1 MPCFFPQSV
10 SKSLFFVA
18 LLLSTGLLTAQRSI
32 PVQLLG
38 PEKGLSQRS
47 VLTIHQDSLGF
58 IWIGTRDGLNEYD
71 GNRVKIY
78 RHVLGDTCSIAG
90 NHINDIENGEGGN
103 LWIAHNNGVSLLD
116 RKKGVFRNYRM
127 GGSSNHEIRSLSVI
141 EGRVWASGWSGIY
154 LYDKQNDLFSKPRNL
169 TEEVRVF
176 DTSASKIVASPRRNE
191 YWIATATR
199 GFFRYDVSGNRTIR
213 YSSTPGSLVAL
224 HEDERIEDILFH
236 PNGKAYIAT
245 YHNGL
250 YECDLTGSS
259 LRHWSSSERAS
270 GYSPFDNVRSLA
282 LAPDGNIWI
291 GSFQGVGRLDPNAG
305 TVTGVNLLNG
315 LDKVENAS
323 IRSLLFD
330 KNGSLWIGTYH
341 DGLYLYDN
349 YLSRFQTHP
358 IPADGTQIVSAFA
371 DKSGSLLVG
380 TESGCLLEYDNA
392 GDLVER
398 AELKDPRGN
407 PIVIKSLYYD
417 RENDALWIGTLRD
430 GLYKM
435 KGGRAVSAGLEALGV
450 INGIEKASGHGLWL
464 LSDRGGG
471 LNRYNTVDGRTES
484 FPIREKLR
492 PIIGRSKCR
501 HLLAIDSVS
510 YLLATTG
517 SGLVVFEDRP
527 GGKVEK
533 VLPGIRQVN
542 HTLLLNDTFYVSTN
556 GNGLLVLDRELRV
569 VRHFTEQEGLQ
580 NNMVFGTIS
589 FDNRVWANCI
599 NGISQLTADGGCI
612 NYHLRNGFP
621 LSEINEGAY
630 LRTSRPASPFVIGGK
645 DAWVSFHPKNVY
657 KNLYKPSVYL
667 SAVKINNTPIAEL
680 SDFSGI
686 DMLKPKEMR
695 LKYDQTTVT
704 FEFAGLNYL
713 MPENNGYKFM
723 LEGFD
728 DDWRYTG
735 PEGRAE
741 YGKIPAGNYTLRVH
755 AGNNDGI
762 WSDPLTVP
770 LIVSSPRWL
779 SGEAIVLY
787 FVLFFVAV
795 WLVVGNALRRAELK
809 HRIRLKELERE
820 QIEQMHNMKVR
831 YFNDISHEIRTP
843 LMLILNPVEE
853 LLEEPS
859 LTSDNRGKVST
870 IRYYGRRLL
879 QLVNQLLDI
888 NRIELEKEHLDETP
902 LMLKNFL
909 ENVDAAFQSV
919 AVKNGV
925 VWKTDLSVT
934 TDKPLWIDKDKIE
947 KVLLNLLSNAFKYTP
962 RGGCVWLRVQASP
975 EDGEHCGLLIEVS
988 DTGSGIS
995 PEELPHIF
1003 DRFFKGKKAHSAGS
1017 GIGLSLV
1024 KRIVEDLMKGE
1035 IGVRSVAGEG
1045 STFTVRLRGIRL
1057 SEDLPCAMSESFVL
1071 PVEVLSELE
1080 KEEDEVVS
1088 TDTSNK
1094 KRYNVLLVE
1103 DNVALLNTLSRELN
1117 RLFNVFN
1124 VVSAEEA
1131 LEILKETDI
1140 DVVVS
1145 DIMLPGK
1152 TGKELCAEI
1161 KSNILTS
1168 HIAVILLTAVQQQEI
1183 KMESL
1188 EQGADGYLT
1197 KPFPYR
1203 ELHLRIHN
1211 ILLRQKHLH
1220 ELYKRN
1226 ALPEKEETRLNPYDR
1241 ELMRRID
1248 EQIEKNLSN
1257 EMYSIEHLSEDVGL
1271 SRVHLYRKVKKLL
1284 GVSPSVYLRDYRLRK
1299 AAAILSVEEVRVNE
1313 LAYRVGFQDANY
1325 FLKCFK
1331 EKFGISPKKY
1341 SSPPASSPE
1350 EKRRRGG

>member
-1 MPCFFPQSV
+1 MRYSFHSIPSTLLCCV
-10 SKSLFFVA
+10 WLLFSA
-18 LLLSTGLLTAQRSI
+18 GLLTAQRNI

-58 IWIGTRDGLNEYD
+58 IWVGTRDGLNEYD

-90 NHINDIENGEGGN
+90 NHINDIENEEGGN
-103 LWIAHNNGVSLLD
+103 LWIAHDNGVSLFD

-127 GGSSNHEIRSLSVI
+127 GGSPDHEIRSLSVI
-141 EGRVWASGWSGIY
+141 DGRVWASGWSGIY
-154 LYDKQNDLFSKPRNL
+154 LYDKSSDLFSKPRNL
-169 TEEVRVF
+169 TEDARVF
-176 DTSASKIVASPRRNE
+176 DTSVSKIVASPRKNE

-199 GFFRYDVSGNRTIR
+199 AFFRYDVSGNRTVR
-213 YSSTPGSLVAL
+213 YSCAFGAPVLL
-224 HEDERIEDILFH
+224 NENERIEDILFH
-236 PNGKAYIAT
+236 PNGRVYLAAYRSGI
-245 YHNGL
+245 
-250 YECDLTGSS
+250 YECTLSGEP
-259 LRHWSSSERAS
+259 LRHWSSSEKAS

-282 LAPDGNIWI
+282 LASDGNIWI
-291 GSFQGVGRLDPNAG
+291 GSFQGVGLLDPNTG
-305 TVTGVNLLNG
+305 TVTGINLLNG
-315 LDKVENAS
+315 FDKVENAS
-323 IRSLLFD
+323 IRSLMFD
-330 KNGSLWIGTYH
+330 KNGSLWIGTLRN
-341 DGLYLYDN
+341 GLY
-349 YLSRFQTHP
+349 Q
-358 IPADGTQIVSAFA
+358 
-371 DKSGSLLVG
+371 
-380 TESGCLLEYDNA
+380 
-392 GDLVER
+392 
-398 AELKDPRGN
+398 
-407 PIVIKSLYYD
+407 
-417 RENDALWIGTLRD
+417 
-430 GLYKM
+430 M
-435 KGGRAVSAGLEALGV
+435 KNGRIVSAGLETLGV
-450 INGIEKASGHGLWL
+450 INGIEKASGHDLWL
-464 LSDRGGG
+464 LSDRGNG
-471 LNRYNTVDGRTES
+471 LNRYNPVSGRTES
-484 FPIREKLR
+484 FPIREKLH
-492 PIIGRSKCR
+492 PVIGRSKCM
-501 HLLAIDSVS
+501 HLLPIDSVN
-510 YLLATTG
+510 YLLATIG
-517 SGLVVFEDRP
+517 SGLIAFENRS

-533 VLPGIRQVN
+533 VLPDIRQVN
-542 HTLLLNDTFYVSTN
+542 HTLLLNDTFYVSTK
-556 GNGLLVLDRELRV
+556 GNGLLLLDRELRV
-569 VRHFTEQEGLQ
+569 IRHFTEKEGLQ
-580 NNMVFGTIS
+580 NNTVFGTIS

-621 LSEINEGAY
+621 LSEINEGAC
-630 LRTSRPASPFVIGGK
+630 LRTSQPASPFVIGGK

-680 SDFSGI
+680 SGFGGI
-686 DMLKPKEMR
+686 DMFDPGEMR

-713 MPENNGYKFM
+713 MPENNSYKFK
-723 LEGFD
+723 LDGFD
-728 DDWRYTG
+728 EGWRYTG
-735 PEGRAE
+735 PDGRAE
-741 YGKIPAGNYTLRVH
+741 YGKIPAGKYTLTVH
-755 AGNNDGI
+755 AGNNDGV

-770 LIVSSPRWL
+770 IIVSPPWWL
-779 SGEAIVLY
+779 SGEAIALY
-787 FVLFFVAV
+787 IILCLAAV
-795 WLVVGNALRRAELK
+795 WAVVANMLRRAELK
-809 HRIRLKELERE
+809 HRIRLKELERQ
-820 QIEQMHNMKVR
+820 QIEQIHNMKVK
-831 YFNDISHEIRTP
+831 YFTDISHEIRTP

-853 LLEEPS
+853 LLETSS
-859 LTSDNRGKVST
+859 LSPDDRGKVST
-870 IRYYGRRLL
+870 IQYYGRRLL

-909 ENVDAAFQSV
+909 ENVNASFQSV
-919 AVKNGV
+919 AAKNGV

-962 RGGCVWLRVQASP
+962 RGGCVSLRVQTSP
-975 EDGEHCGLLIEVS
+975 EDQEHCSLSIEVS
-988 DTGSGIS
+988 DTGSGIL

-1035 IGVRSVAGEG
+1035 IDVRSAPGEG
-1045 STFTVRLRGIRL
+1045 STFTVRLRGFRL
-1057 SEDLPCAMSESFVL
+1057 SEDLPCSTSESFVL

-1080 KEEDEVVS
+1080 KEEEEVVS
-1088 TDTSNK
+1088 TDTSNR

-1103 DNVALLNTLSRELN
+1103 DNITLLNTLSRKLN
-1117 RLFNVFN
+1117 RSFNVFN
-1124 VVSAEEA
+1124 VASAEEA

-1145 DIMLPGK
+1145 DIMLPGR
-1152 TGKELCAEI
+1152 TGKELCTEI

-1197 KPFPYR
+1197 KPFPYK

-1211 ILLRQKHLH
+1211 ILRRQEHLH
-1220 ELYKRN
+1220 ELYKRD
-1226 ALPEKEETRLNPYDR
+1226 ALPEKGKNRLNPYDQ

-1257 EMYSIEHLSEDVGL
+1257 EMYSIENLSEDVGL
-1271 SRVHLYRKVKKLL
+1271 SRVHLYRKMKKLL
-1284 GVSPSVYLRDYRLRK
+1284 GVSPSVYMRDYKLKK
-1299 AAAILSVEEVRVNE
+1299 AAAILSVEDIRINE

-1331 EKFGISPKKY
+1331 EKFGISPKRY
-1341 SSPPASSPE
+1341 SSPSASFS
-1350 EKRRRGG
+1350 EKKEKKKWEG

>member
-1 MPCFFPQSV
+1 MF
-10 SKSLFFVA
+10 
-18 LLLSTGLLTAQRSI
+18 AQQHI

-38 PEKGLSQRS
+38 PEKGLSQSS

-58 IWIGTRDGLNEYD
+58 IWVGTRDGLNTYD

-90 NHINDIENGEGGN
+90 NHINDIANGGGGN
-103 LWIAHNNGVSLLD
+103 LWIAHNNGVSLFD
-116 RKKGVFRNYRM
+116 RKKGIFRNYRM
-127 GGSSNHEIRSLSVI
+127 GGSSDHEIRSLSVI
-141 EGRVWASGWSGIY
+141 DGRVWASGWSGVY
-154 LYDKQNDLFSKPRNL
+154 LYDEQSDLFSRPDIPDF
-169 TEEVRVF
+169 ESDVF
-176 DTSASKIVASPRRNE
+176 GFSVSRIVTSPRKNE

-199 GFFRYDVSGNRTIR
+199 GFFRYDVSGNRVTR
-213 YSSTPGSLVAL
+213 SSLSSGAAVSL
-224 HEDERIEDILFH
+224 HKDERIEDILFH
-236 PNGKAYIAT
+236 PNGKAYLAT
-245 YHNGL
+245 YYSGL
-250 YECDLTGSS
+250 YECDLTGKP

-291 GSFQGVGRLDPNAG
+291 GSFQGVGRLDPNTG
-305 TVTGVNLLNG
+305 TVSEINLLNG
-315 LDKVENAS
+315 FDKVENTS

-341 DGLYLYDN
+341 DGLYLYDS
-349 YLSRFQTHP
+349 YLSRFQAHHIAAGGTH
-358 IPADGTQIVSAFA
+358 IVSAFA
-371 DKSGSLLVG
+371 DKNGSLLAG
-380 TESGCLLEYDNA
+380 TESGYLLEY
-392 GDLVER
+392 GDEGTSPKR
-398 AELKDPRGN
+398 TELKDARGN

-417 RENDALWIGTLRD
+417 GESDVLWIGTLRN

-435 KGGRAVSAGLEALGV
+435 KNGRVVSAGLETLGV
-450 INGIEKASGHGLWL
+450 INGIQKASRDCLWL
-464 LSDRGGG
+464 LSDRENG
-471 LNRYNTVDGRTES
+471 LNRYHTVDGRMTA
-484 FPIREKLR
+484 FPIRDKLYAV
-492 PIIGRSKCR
+492 IGRSKCR
-501 HLLAIDSVS
+501 HLLPVDSVN
-510 YLLATTG
+510 YLLSTTG
-517 SGLVVFEDRP
+517 SGVIAFENSPR
-527 GGKVEK
+527 GKVEK
-533 VLPGIRQVN
+533 VLPDIRQVN

-556 GNGLLVLDRELRV
+556 GNGLLLLDREMKV
-569 VRHFTEQEGLQ
+569 IRHFTEKEGLQ
-580 NNMVFGTIS
+580 NNTVLATLS
-589 FDNRVWANCI
+589 FDKGVWANCI

-630 LRTSRPASPFVIGGK
+630 LRTSRAASPFVIGGK

-667 SAVKINNTPIAEL
+667 SDVKINNTPIASL
-680 SDFSGI
+680 PDFSSI
-686 DMLKPKEMR
+686 DMFEPKEMR

-713 MPENNGYKFM
+713 MPENNSYKFR
-723 LEGFD
+723 LDGFD

-735 PEGRAE
+735 REGRAE
-741 YGKIPAGNYTLRVH
+741 YGKIPAGRYTLRVH
-755 AGNNDGI
+755 AGNNDGV

-770 LIVSSPRWL
+770 VVVLPPRWL

-787 FVLFFVAV
+787 IVLFIAAV
-795 WLVVGNALRRAELK
+795 WFVVGNALRRAELK
-809 HRIRLKELERE
+809 HNIRLKELERQ
-820 QIEQMHNMKVR
+820 QIEQMHNMKVK
-831 YFNDISHEIRTP
+831 YFTDISHEIRTP
-843 LMLILNPVEE
+843 LMLILSPVEE
-853 LLEEPS
+853 LLEESS
-859 LTSDNRGKVST
+859 LNPDDRGKVST

-888 NRIELEKEHLDETP
+888 NRIELGKEHPDETP
-902 LMLKNFL
+902 VMLKNFL

-925 VWKTDLSVT
+925 IWKTDLSVT

-962 RGGCVWLRVQASP
+962 RGGCVSLRVQTSP
-975 EDGEHCGLLIEVS
+975 EDKEHCSLLIEVS

-1035 IGVRSVAGEG
+1035 IGVRSTLGEG
-1045 STFTVRLRGIRL
+1045 STFTVTLQGIRL
-1057 SEDLPCAMSESFVL
+1057 SEYLPCTMSEDFVL

-1080 KEEDEVVS
+1080 KEEDEVVLVE
-1088 TDTSNK
+1088 TSNK

-1103 DNVALLNTLSRELN
+1103 DHVTLLNILSRKLS
-1117 RLFNVFN
+1117 RSFNVFN

-1131 LEILKETDI
+1131 IEILKETDI

-1197 KPFPYR
+1197 KPFAYK
-1203 ELHLRIHN
+1203 ELQLRIHN
-1211 ILLRQKHLH
+1211 ILRRQEHLH
-1220 ELYKRN
+1220 ELYKRD
-1226 ALPEKEETRLNPYDR
+1226 ALPEKGENRLNPYDQ

-1299 AAAILSVEEVRVNE
+1299 AAAILSVEEIRVNE

-1341 SSPPASSPE
+1341 SSPPASFPE
-1350 EKRRRGG
+1350 EKRKGGG